1 MMFGLTKPD
10 DLKWLSNHLKFSKRK
25 LELKLLCIN
34 PYTTDNAALDLINS
48 KKIDVSSMVCD
59 ICSLDKLADILSKP
73 ELRNKGKYI
82 INPWQ

>member
-1 MMFGLTKPD
+1 
-10 DLKWLSNHLKFSKRK
+10 
-25 LELKLLCIN
+25 
-34 PYTTDNAALDLINS
+34 
-48 KKIDVSSMVCD
+48 MVCD